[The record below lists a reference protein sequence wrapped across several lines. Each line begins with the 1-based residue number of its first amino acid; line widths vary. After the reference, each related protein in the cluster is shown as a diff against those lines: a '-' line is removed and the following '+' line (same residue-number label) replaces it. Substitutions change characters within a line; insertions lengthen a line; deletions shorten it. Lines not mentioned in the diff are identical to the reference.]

1 MKTRFYIEKRR
12 GKDGRLLTR
21 SRPLF
26 MTVAFHGNR
35 LVVPTGI
42 HIDLK
47 WWDHEGQ
54 KVRDLCM
61 DAPVMNDWLGALEH
75 AAGLAWK
82 ALAGRPDKPGKAD
95 FRREFDRLKPKYSGG
110 FFEAM
115 FLFIEEGRERWSD
128 GTYRKVRT
136 FYDQFRYFEQESG
149 YPVRF
154 DTMNAQFLLQF
165 CDHHR
170 AHGRSAVTI
179 RKIVNTLVWFL
190 NWASGCGYNVYT
202 DYRGFYR
209 LLDRPGTAS
218 PSTSVS
224 LEWDELMRLYEHP
237 LEEPRKERVRDLFCL
252 MCFTGLRFAEVG
264 HLTREDIGTSSLVV
278 RKNGRDDRQV
288 PLNDRAAGII
298 EKYRHRYYRDN
309 LALPPVSPVT
319 VNKYLRLLA
328 KELDLNREV
337 PDPANNARK
346 VPLYEVLTAGAGVQT
361 FIMQALRLDIPA
373 AVITAFTGV
382 KSDRRLKSLQQEIA
396 KKQMQKFNQIG

>member
-12 GKDGRLLTR
+12 GKDGRLLTS
-21 SRPLF
+21 SRPVF

-35 LVVPTGI
+35 LVVPTGVQ
-42 HIDLK
+42 IDMK

-75 AAGLAWK
+75 SAGLAWK

-95 FRREFDRLKPKYSGG
+95 FRRAFDRLKPKYSGG

-115 FLFIEEGRERWSD
+115 FLFMEEGRERWSD

-136 FYDQFRYFEQESG
+136 FYDQFRCFEQESG

-154 DTMNAQFLLQF
+154 DTMNEQFLLQF
-165 CDHHR
+165 RDYHR

-179 RKIVNTLVWFL
+179 LKIVNTLVWFL
-190 NWASGCGYNVYT
+190 NWAGDRGYNVYQ
-202 DYRGFYR
+202 DFRGFYR
-209 LLDRPGTAS
+209 LLDRPGTVS
-218 PSTSVS
+218 HSMPVS
-224 LEWDELMRLYEHP
+224 LEWDELMRLSEYP
-237 LEEPRKERVRDLFCL
+237 VEEPRKERVRDLFCL
-252 MCFTGLRFAEVG
+252 MCFTGMRLREVRQ
-264 HLTREDIGTSSLVV
+264 LTREDIGTSSLVV

-298 EKYRHRYYRDN
+298 KKYRHRYYRDN
-309 LALPPVSPVT
+309 LALPPVSAVT

-328 KELDLNREV
+328 KDMNLNREV
-337 PDPANNARK
+337 ADPANNANM
-346 VPLYEVLTAGAGVQT
+346 VPLYEALTAGAGVQT
-361 FIMQALRLDIPA
+361 FIMHALRLDIPA
-373 AVITAFTGV
+373 AVIGAFTGV
-382 KSDRRLKSLQQEIA
+382 KNDRRLKSLQQEIA